1 MFSFDFLYNLV
12 ENRRKYYTLSAIMIG
27 LGIAAMVYSYVTTG
41 SIFQL
46 GVDFRSG
53 TRYEVQFVEPVTED
67 EVRAVFVDNGVSN
80 PSVIALRGE
89 GLQNAWQIRADFATP
104 AESQAIVDALEA
116 ELVPLIP
123 GTLDVQSVSPA
134 VGREVTRAAF
144 LAIGVAAVVILFYIM
159 YVFRQIPNSFRYG
172 ACAVTA
178 MVHDLFIIFGFA
190 AITGVVLGWEVD
202 ALFLTA
208 VLTVTGFSLQ
218 DTIVVF
224 VRIRE
229 NIARRPLERYEKVVN
244 RSILET
250 VDRSVATQ
258 MSAMFILVAILL
270 FGGATIRPFIAVL
283 LVGLLSGTYSSIFIA
298 SPLLVS
304 WEKGEIPVI
313 S

>member
-1 MFSFDFLYNLV
+1 MFSFDFLYDLV
-12 ENRRKYYTLSAIMIG
+12 EHRRTYYIFSGILIG
-27 LGIAAMVYSYVTTG
+27 LGIAAMIYSYVTTG
-41 SIFQL
+41 SIFQM

-53 TRYEVQFVEPVTED
+53 TRYEVQFTEAVSEED
-67 EVRAVFVDNGVSN
+67 IREVFVDFGAHN

-89 GLQNAWQIRADFATP
+89 GLQNAWQIRSDFATP
-104 AESQAIVDALEA
+104 AESDQIVRALED
-116 ELVPLIP
+116 ELAPLIP
-123 GTLDVQSVSPA
+123 GTLNVQSVSPA
-134 VGREVTRAAF
+134 VGREVTQAAF
-144 LAIGVAAVVILFYIM
+144 LAIAVAAVVILFYIM
-159 YVFRQIPNSFRYG
+159 LVFRQVPNSFRYG
-172 ACAVTA
+172 ACAVAA

-190 AITGVVLGWEVD
+190 AITGVLLGWEVD

-224 VRIRE
+224 DRIRE
-229 NIARRPLERYEKVVN
+229 NIAKRPLERYEKLVD

-250 VDRSVATQ
+250 IDRSVATQ

-270 FGGATIRPFIAVL
+270 FGGVSIKPFIAVL

-298 SPLLVS
+298 TPLLVS
-304 WEKGEIPVI
+304 WEKEEIPVI

>member
-12 ENRRKYYTLSAIMIG
+12 ENRRKYYIFSGILIG
-27 LGIAAMVYSYVTTG
+27 LGIVAMIYSFVTTG
-41 SIFQL
+41 SVFQL

-53 TRYEVQFVEPVTED
+53 TRYEVQFSEPVSEEAIRD
-67 EVRAVFVDNGVSN
+67 VFVDFGVSN

-89 GLQNAWQIRADFATP
+89 DLQNAWQIRADFASP
-104 AESQAIVDALEA
+104 AESDRIVEALED
-116 ELVPLIP
+116 ELAPLIP
-123 GTLDVQSVSPA
+123 GTLNVQSVSPA

-144 LAIGVAAVVILFYIM
+144 LAIAVAAVVILFYIM
-159 YVFRQIPNSFRYG
+159 YVFRQVPNSFRYG
-172 ACAVTA
+172 ACAVAA

-190 AITGVVLGWEVD
+190 SITGIVLGWEVD

-224 VRIRE
+224 DRIRE
-229 NIARRPLERYEKVVN
+229 NITKRPLERYEKLVN

-250 VDRSVATQ
+250 IDRSFATQ

-270 FGGATIRPFIAVL
+270 FGGVSIKPFIAVL

-298 SPLLVS
+298 TPLLVS
-304 WEKGEIPVI
+304 WEKEEIPVI